1 MAGSKVINLEYRGR
15 VAIITIDNAAKLNA
29 MNQTD
34 YYDVAMSLR
43 EIDTHSEV
51 YITVIIGNGRFF
63 SA

>member
-1 MAGSKVINLEYRGR
+1 MSGSNVINLEYRGR
-15 VAIITIDNAAKLNA
+15 VAVITIDNAAKLNA

-34 YYDVAMSLR
+34 YYNLGMSLR

-51 YITVIIGNGRFF
+51 YITVILGKGRFF